1 MIGSLKNCGVNHET
15 LQLCLHYHPLIESY
29 YLIIPIMACQPSNY
43 AEEALYKK
51 NEKFEHQIDDIERHK
66 YEVDEPHNYNLY
78 LELYIFFQ

>member
-1 MIGSLKNCGVNHET
+1 
-15 LQLCLHYHPLIESY
+15 
-29 YLIIPIMACQPSNY
+29 MACQPSNY